1 MNPVDLDYVK
11 NQLSDTLAGFLFT
24 KTNKAPMVIP
34 VLIGV

>member
-11 NQLSDTLAGFLFT
+11 NNLTDVMSGYLFNR
-24 KTNKAPMVIP
+24 TNKAPMVIP